1 MADEKKPAEE
11 ESTTEVDA
19 PGGSPEDT
27 ASAGDSADSAETVPD
42 EEQDEEQDTDA
53 AEEYDLEAED
63 SDAEET
69 EESDEAGV
77 APRRPISHIK
87 VALVAGLV
95 GVLALAGL
103 TAWLGYRTYE
113 ANRDEHRRELFLQV
127 GRQGALNL
135 TTIDWQNAEADVQRI
150 LDSATGTFY
159 DDFQQRAQPFVEVVK
174 QAQSKSVGTI
184 AEAGLESAGTNEA
197 QVLVAVTV
205 KTSNA
210 GAPEQEPRAWR
221 MRISVEQIGD
231 EAKVSKVEFVP

>member
-11 ESTTEVDA
+11 ESTTEVDT